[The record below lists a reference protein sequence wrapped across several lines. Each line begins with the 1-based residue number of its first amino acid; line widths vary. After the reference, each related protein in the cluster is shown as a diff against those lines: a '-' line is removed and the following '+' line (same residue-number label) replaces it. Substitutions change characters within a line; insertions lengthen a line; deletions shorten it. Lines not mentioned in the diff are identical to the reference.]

1 MKEKHQIIF
10 TNNKQN
16 IFINPTSNEMGFLSI
31 KEGESFIQKTIDHI
45 ILLRPAHWVKN
56 LFLFIPLFFA
66 GEMLNLQKIY
76 QVSIGWC
83 AFSLAAS
90 SIYILNDIK
99 DIESDRI
106 HPEKRFRPLPAGKVS
121 VIHATILMSMSL
133 IGSFVI
139 SYTLSLK
146 FLFIVSL
153 YLILNIFYSFGL
165 KDISILDILI
175 LSAGFNLRIKAG
187 GVAADIGV
195 SEWLMIMVFLLALLM
210 AIAKRRDD
218 LLIKANTGK
227 DMRKSIGGY
236 NLDFMNV
243 SLALVSAI
251 IIVAYLMYTLSP
263 EVERRFGTYRL
274 YYTGLFVVAGIM
286 RYLQITYVD
295 KNSGSPTKILYRDRF
310 LQITLLLWLLS
321 FYFLIYF
328 PDIHIFDQ

>member
-1 MKEKHQIIF
+1 MPIVYF
-10 TNNKQN
+10 
-16 IFINPTSNEMGFLSI
+16 
-31 KEGESFIQKTIDHI
+31 KTREDKKTARLDMLISHLL
-45 ILLRPAHWVKN
+45 LLRPAHWIKN

-66 GEMLNLQKIY
+66 GELLNLQKIY
-76 QVSIGWC
+76 DVCVGWC

-90 SIYILNDIK
+90 SVYILNDIR

-106 HPEKRFRPLPAGKVS
+106 HPEKRFRPIPAGKVS
-121 VIHATILMSMSL
+121 VSHAVILMSVSL
-133 IGSFVI
+133 IAGFII
-139 SYTLSLK
+139 SYFISLK

-153 YLILNIFYSFGL
+153 YLLVNILYSFGL
-165 KDISILDILI
+165 KNISILDILL

-218 LLIKANTGK
+218 LLIKASTGK

-263 EVERRFGTYRL
+263 EVEHRFGTYRL
-274 YYTGLFVVAGIM
+274 YYTGLFVVAGIL
-286 RYLQITYVD
+286 RYLQITYVQ
-295 KNSGSPTKILYRDRF
+295 NSSGSPTRILYKDRF
-310 LQITLLLWLLS
+310 LQITIILWLLS

-328 PDIHIFDQ
+328 PNIHIFDR